1 MDACGNSRRK
11 RGMKKLPVLS
21 AVKAAVEKIEIT
33 MAQKNAGHQR
43 RNQDMLSVPQR
54 KVSDDMKAGQKT
66 AHYSSL

>member
-1 MDACGNSRRK
+1 
-11 RGMKKLPVLS
+11 
-21 AVKAAVEKIEIT
+21 VKAAVEKIEIT

-54 KVSDDMKAGQKT
+54 KVSDDVKAGQKT